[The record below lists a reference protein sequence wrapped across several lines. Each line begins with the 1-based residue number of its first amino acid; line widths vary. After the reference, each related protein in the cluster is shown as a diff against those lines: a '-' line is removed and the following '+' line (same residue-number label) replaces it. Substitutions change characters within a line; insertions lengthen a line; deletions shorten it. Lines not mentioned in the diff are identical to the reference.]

1 MTMQDTTQA
10 TTLRVAS
17 LQARPGTKTRG
28 TAQADLGTLTTDIPV
43 TLVNGSRPGPRV
55 VITAGVHGG
64 EFTPIEAAAR
74 LADLLEPGEVCGQ
87 VIVCPVA
94 NPPAVY
100 EGRLNISPLDGVNL
114 NRVFPG
120 DPDGGPTE
128 RLAAWLFTNL
138 IDGAD
143 VYIDLHCGGI
153 DQVLRDFVGYRVTG
167 DQDLDKATAELA
179 GSFGIQDVILGLTPE
194 GGNSHAA
201 AARRGIS
208 AVLVE
213 VGQLGQRDEATALR
227 RVDGLLT
234 ALRHLGVLEHDG
246 SAPAP
251 VREWVWSG
259 GATAEA
265 TGLWYPEF
273 SFDADII
280 GEVAEG
286 DLLGRIIDPVDGREH
301 TVHAPADG
309 RIIYGM
315 HGLTVAPGKELAAL
329 AVPWN
334 PDTAASADTLRPP
347 GLGAGS
353 DEADPRP

>member
-1 MTMQDTTQA
+1 MSDTT
-10 TTLRVAS
+10 LCVGS
-17 LQARPGTKTRG
+17 LEAQPGTKARG
-28 TAQADLGTLTTDIPV
+28 TVRADLGTLTADIPL
-43 TLVNGSRPGPRV
+43 TLVNGTRPGPRV

-64 EFTPIEAAAR
+64 EFTPIDAAAR
-74 LADLLEPGEVCGQ
+74 LASLLEPGEVHGQ
-87 VIVCPVA
+87 VIICPVA
-94 NPPAVY
+94 NPNAVY
-100 EGRLNISPLDGVNL
+100 QGRLNVSPVDGVNI

-128 RLAAWLFTNL
+128 RLAAWLFTHL
-138 IDGAD
+138 VDGAD

-153 DQVLRDFVGYRVTG
+153 DQVLRDFVGYRLTG
-167 DQDLDKATAELA
+167 DPDLDKATAELA
-179 GSFGIQDVILGLTPE
+179 GSFGIEDVVLGLTAE

-213 VGQLGQRDEATALR
+213 VGSLGQRDEPTALR

-234 ALRHLGVLEHDG
+234 ALRHLGVLDQDG

-251 VREWVWSG
+251 IREWVWSAG
-259 GATAEA
+259 VTSEA

-273 SFDADII
+273 SFDGDVI
-280 GEVAEG
+280 GEVAKG
-286 DLLGRIIDPVDGREH
+286 DVLGRIVDPADGREH

-309 RIIYGM
+309 RIFYGM
-315 HGLTVAPGKELAAL
+315 HGLTVAPGTELAAL
-329 AVPWN
+329 AIPWD
-334 PDTAASADTLRPP
+334 PDAATRSDTLPVP
-347 GLGAGS
+347 GMGRGS

>member
-1 MTMQDTTQA
+1 MTVQNA
-10 TTLRVAS
+10 TLSVGS
-17 LQARPGTKTRG
+17 LQAAPGTKARG
-28 TAQADLGTLTTDIPV
+28 TVQADLGTLTTDIPV
-43 TLVNGSRPGPRV
+43 TLVNGTRPGPRV

-74 LADLLEPGEVCGQ
+74 LADLLEPGGVSGQ

-100 EGRLNISPLDGVNL
+100 QGRLNVSPVDGVNL

-120 DPDGGPTE
+120 DPAGGPTE
-128 RLAAWLFTNL
+128 RLAAWLFDHL
-138 IDGAD
+138 IDGTD

-153 DQVLRDFVGYRVTG
+153 DQVLRDFVGYRLTG
-167 DQDLDKATAELA
+167 DPDLDKATAELA

-201 AARRGIS
+201 AARRNIS

-213 VGQLGQRDEATALR
+213 VGELGRRDEATALR
-227 RVDGLLT
+227 RVDGLLK
-234 ALRHLGVLEHDG
+234 ALRHLGVLDQDG
-246 SAPAP
+246 SAPEP
-251 VREWVWSG
+251 IREWVWSG

-273 SFDADII
+273 SFDADVI

-286 DLLGRIIDPVDGREH
+286 DLLGRIVDPTDGTEH
-301 TVHAPADG
+301 TVHAPAGG
-309 RIIYGM
+309 RIFYGM

-329 AVPWN
+329 AVPWD
-334 PDTAASADTLRPP
+334 PDTAARAETLRPP
-347 GLGAGS
+347 GLGTGS